1 MQAAD
6 NIPAAF
12 LIGDDGCYE
21 SGLKSWLGDFRQFAK
36 AKRGTGDVP
45 FWFQRHYRGVEVRH
59 SVVRA
64 ARGTRLSFLLW
75 GEPGGAKR
83 GFPRGIFPG
92 FFRELWNPSC

>member
-6 NIPAAF
+6 SIPAAF

-45 FWFQRHYRGVEVRH
+45 FWFQRQY
-59 SVVRA
+59 
-64 ARGTRLSFLLW
+64 
-75 GEPGGAKR
+75 
-83 GFPRGIFPG
+83 
-92 FFRELWNPSC
+92 